1 MKIELATRSTDTL
14 KITWPAYPADM
25 EAEIVRRLNTV
36 PGIEGKSPRYT
47 APAIQCERL
56 MQLFPKASFDYS
68 ALQAAD
74 RIARA
79 FLDSLNSTG
88 VHLVIDGDKV
98 RAIGD
103 NVSPLIE
110 QLVNDRSPALMSF
123 VLLEMDRR
131 QLVAQERQGVASGD
145 AGLELIAKGIQ
156 NAQRRE
162 KEASQFRYDKRQRRN
177 QLPVQGDL
185 FK

>member
-25 EAEIVRRLNTV
+25 EAEIIRRLNTV
-36 PGIEGKSPRYT
+36 PGIEGESPRYT

-74 RIARA
+74 RIARN
-79 FLDSLNSTG
+79 FFDSLNNTG
-88 VHLVIDGDKV
+88 VKLVIDGDRV

-131 QLVAQERQGVASGD
+131 QLVAAQRPMGVED
-145 AGLELIAKGIQ
+145 ARLEVLGKGIV
-156 NAQRRE
+156 NAKRKAEQQFNYGKRRGKAKPE
-162 KEASQFRYDKRQRRN
+162 QGELFR
-177 QLPVQGDL
+177 
-185 FK
+185 